1 MRTNY
6 GLYLQS
12 TLSVDT
18 VQTRPDIYPQDQL
31 NILTFLLHLCIFFK
45 KTSPHPAPA
54 SRKKKI
60 QPGILG
66 LSYYTTEVLCSW
78 AWGKYQRDRNT
89 V

>member
-12 TLSVDT
+12 ILSVDT
-18 VQTRPDIYPQDQL
+18 VQTRPDIYPQDQF
-31 NILTFLLHLCIFFK
+31 NILTFLLHLYIFFK
-45 KTSPHPAPA
+45 KHTPRPPP
-54 SRKKKI
+54 KKKKKS

-66 LSYYTTEVLCSW
+66 PSYYTTEVLCSW